1 MSLTISHEDRIR
13 QIVRH
18 WKKTV
23 QPDPN
28 VKVPAWF
35 AALLD
40 AAALAISDQDA
51 RYADNMSRLD
61 AERRHVGDAANDRT
75 THGTL
80 LRPGA

>member
-18 WKKTV
+18 LKKTV

-51 RYADNMSRLD
+51 RYADAMNRLE
-61 AERRHVGDAANDRT
+61 ERTRASENSELVMEIARGRA
-75 THGTL
+75 
-80 LRPGA
+80 